1 MESEL
6 LKYRKEKKM
15 ELKGNFNV
23 TIIST
28 KTDAEIDF
36 CFDLIKDATD
46 FAFNA
51 LCHNPNIKIEIM
63 YSPKVCS

>member
-1 MESEL
+1 
-6 LKYRKEKKM
+6 M
-15 ELKGNFNV
+15 ELTGNFNV

>member
-1 MESEL
+1 MEFTE
-6 LKYRKEKKM
+6 
-15 ELKGNFNV
+15 NFIV
-23 TIIST
+23 TITST
-28 KTDAEIDF
+28 KTDEGIEF

-51 LCHNPNIKIEIM
+51 LRHNPNIKIEII